1 MEINTQ
7 YFGKISCT
15 EKELIHFPDGLFGF
29 PDLKDYVP
37 LAFQDDSDA
46 LICFQSVSN
55 FDISFIVMNPF
66 LLYDG
71 YSPELSKEDK
81 KLLKVST
88 MEDLISYYVICV
100 IHDSMDDST
109 VNLKCPI
116 AVNTET
122 REARQIILDDPL
134 YKFRHPIKDFV
145 KREG

>member
-7 YFGKISCT
+7 YFGTISCS

-29 PDLKDYVP
+29 PELKDYVP
-37 LAFQDDSDA
+37 LAFHDNSDA
-46 LICFQSVSN
+46 LICLQSIKN

-66 LLYDG
+66 LLYEG

-81 KLLKVST
+81 RLLKVSR
-88 MEDLISYYVICV
+88 MEDIISYYVICV

-116 AVNTET
+116 AVNTEN
-122 REARQIILDDPL
+122 REARQVILDNPL